1 MRDIVLTPLGDIVI
15 IWPICHQANTP
26 SSLFFSFFS
35 SMSIFFQYAYLFL
48 PRTNRIEDGAWS
60 GGSPQASP
68 CRFST
73 KHYKKNID

>member
-1 MRDIVLTPLGDIVI
+1 
-15 IWPICHQANTP
+15 
-26 SSLFFSFFS
+26 
-35 SMSIFFQYAYLFL
+35 MSIFFQYAYLFL